1 MKRNNQCERGITL
14 IALIITI
21 IVLVI
26 LTAVSI
32 KRVVGGEWIIE
43 RASAAAKNYTNESY
57 KEVKE
62 QNIVDNIVKEIKIKI
77 NN

>member
-14 IALIITI
+14 IALILTI

-43 RASAAAKNYTNESY
+43 RASAAAQNYTNESY

-62 QNIVDNIVKEIKIKI
+62 QNIVDNVVKEIKSKI